1 MNNFDYNRAIFSST
15 LSTNAK
21 ITGLAIAIHYNW
33 KTKEESYPSIKTLI
47 RETGLSKASIHRAKL
62 ELVSQGYLVSQRRF
76 NNSNLY
82 LPQIPGSLSLIHTQ
96 SHTEELKDNIKDN
109 IKDNLKDN
117 NTKSSEDSLV
127 SSVIINLNQE
137 EVTNTSFETIW
148 KVFENEDGRY
158 SDRGAA
164 ASNSKTRIARS
175 GSASKRSNSAT
186 SPAKTTGDFRSPG
199 RNNYNN
205 AELKLFDQ
213 ELDRARSEEW

>member
-21 ITGLAIAIHYNW
+21 ITALAIAIHYNW
-33 KTKEESYPSIKTLI
+33 KTRAESYPSIKTLT
-47 RETGLSKASIHRAKL
+47 RETGLSKASIHRAKI
-62 ELVSQGYLVSQRRF
+62 ELISQGYLVSQRRF
-76 NNSNLY
+76 NSSNLY

-109 IKDNLKDN
+109 LKDNN

-127 SSVIINLNQE
+127 TSVIINLNQE
-137 EVTNTSFETIW
+137 EVTNTSFEDIW

-164 ASNSKTRIARS
+164 ADHNKSRARS
-175 GSASKRSNSAT
+175 GAGKKRPNSNRGS
-186 SPAKTTGDFRSPG
+186 AKTTGDLRSPG
-199 RNNYNN
+199 GNNYNN
-205 AELKLFDQ
+205 AELQRFNQ

>member
-1 MNNFDYNRAIFSST
+1 MNNFDYNRAIFGSN

-21 ITGLAIAIHYNW
+21 ITALAIAIHYNW

-82 LPQIPGSLSLIHTQ
+82 LPQIPGSLSVIHTQ

-109 IKDNLKDN
+109 LKDN
-117 NTKSSEDSLV
+117 NNTKESEDPLV

-137 EVTNTSFETIW
+137 EVTNTSFKDIW

-164 ASNSKTRIARS
+164 ASNSKTRITRI
-175 GSASKRSNSAT
+175 GSAKKRPISGT
-186 SPAKTTGDFRSPG
+186 DTAKATGDFRSSG

-205 AELKLFDQ
+205 AELQQFNQ
-213 ELDRARSEEW
+213 ELDRARSEQW